1 MNLAERNLD
10 FDKIIDRTN
19 TDSLKYD
26 FAVERGMPKGIL
38 PLWVADMDFQTSSYI
53 LDAISERVNHGIFG
67 YSDTKDEYFE
77 TVSSWMD
84 RRHGWKVEKDWMI
97 TTPGV
102 VFALAMAV
110 RAFTK
115 EGEAVLI
122 QQPVY
127 YPFSRVVNDNKRK
140 LVVSDIKLMDDN
152 RYHMDLE
159 DVERKIVED
168 NVKMLMLC
176 SPHNPVSRVWSKEEL
191 CALGDICLKHN
202 VIIMSDEI
210 HADFVYED
218 NKHYVLS
225 DLKLEYSQ
233 ITITATAPS
242 KTFNIAGLQVSNVF
256 IPNKDMR
263 RKFEEEIAAAG
274 YSQINS
280 LGIVACRAA
289 YEHGEEWYQA
299 MLKYV
304 KTNIDYVDEYLKNN
318 IPSLKMIK
326 PEGTYL
332 VWIDFK
338 ELGLNDEELD
348 SLVVNKAGLWL
359 DGGTMFGESGSGFQ
373 RINVA
378 CPRKTLTKALD
389 KLRDAVISMEK

>member
-1 MNLAERNLD
+1 MAERNLD
-10 FDKIIDRTN
+10 FDRIIDRNN

-53 LDAISERVNHGIFG
+53 LDAIEERTKHGIFG
-67 YSDTKDEYFE
+67 YSDTKDDYFNA
-77 TVSSWMD
+77 VSSWMD
-84 RRHGWKVEKDWMI
+84 RRHGWKVKKEWMI

-110 RAFTK
+110 RAFTN
-115 EGEAVLI
+115 EGDGILI

-140 LVVSDIKLMDDN
+140 LVVSNIELKEDG
-152 RYHMDLE
+152 RYHMEME
-159 DVERKIVED
+159 DVERKIIKE
-168 NVKMLMLC
+168 NVKMVMLC

-191 CALGDICLKHN
+191 CTLGDICLKHN
-202 VIIMSDEI
+202 VVIISDEI
-210 HADFVYED
+210 HADFVYEN
-218 NKHYVLS
+218 NKHYVLA
-225 DLKLEYSQ
+225 DLDEKYAD

-256 IPNKDMR
+256 ISNEDMR
-263 RKFEEEIAAAG
+263 NRFEEEIAAAG

-289 YEHGEEWYQA
+289 YEYGEEWYQA

-304 KTNIDYVDEYLKNN
+304 KANIDFVDGYLKAN

-326 PEGTYL
+326 AEGTYL
-332 VWIDFK
+332 VWIDCR
-338 ELGLNDEELD
+338 ELGLSAKELD
-348 SLVVNKAGLWL
+348 SLVIDKAGLWL
-359 DGGTMFGESGSGFQ
+359 DGGTMFGDSGSGFQ

-378 CPRKTLTKALD
+378 CPRVTLTKALD
-389 KLRDAVISMEK
+389 KLKSAVEGM

>member
-1 MNLAERNLD
+1 MAERNLD

-38 PLWVADMDFQTSSYI
+38 PLWVADMDFPTSSYI
-53 LDAISERVNHGIFG
+53 LDAIKERTEHGIFG
-67 YSDTKDEYFE
+67 YSDVKDEYFDAVR
-77 TVSSWMD
+77 TWMNK
-84 RRHGWKVEKDWMI
+84 RHGWKVNKEWMI

-110 RAFTK
+110 RAYTK
-115 EGEAVLI
+115 VEDGVLI
-122 QQPVY
+122 LQPVY
-127 YPFSRVVNDNKRK
+127 YPFGKVIEDNKRK
-140 LVVSDIKLMDDN
+140 LVVSNLRLMEDN

-159 DVERKIVED
+159 DVESKIVQG
-168 NVKMLMLC
+168 NVKMLIMC

-218 NKHYVLS
+218 NKHYVLA
-225 DLKLEYSQ
+225 DLDEKYAQ

-256 IPNKDMR
+256 ISNKDLR
-263 RKFEEEIAAAG
+263 DRFVEEIATTG

-304 KTNIDYVDEYLKNN
+304 KDNIDFLDEYLKNN
-318 IPSLKMIK
+318 IPILKMIK
-326 PEGTYL
+326 AEGTYL
-332 VWIDFK
+332 VWIDCRQLGIEDN
-338 ELGLNDEELD
+338 ELED
-348 SLVVNKAGLWL
+348 LVVNKAGLWL
-359 DGGTMFGESGSGFQ
+359 DGGTMFGEAGSGFQ

-378 CPRKTLTKALD
+378 CPRKTLKNALD
-389 KLRDAVISMEK
+389 KLRDAVVSIG

>member
-1 MNLAERNLD
+1 MAERNLD

-26 FAVERGMPKGIL
+26 FAIERGMPKGIL

-53 LDAISERVNHGIFG
+53 LDAIEERNNHGIFG
-67 YSDTKDEYFE
+67 YSDTKDDYFE
-77 TVSSWMD
+77 AVSSWMD
-84 RRHGWKVEKDWMI
+84 RRHGWKISKEWMV

-110 RAFTK
+110 RAFTNV
-115 EGEAVLI
+115 GDAVLI

-127 YPFSRVVNDNKRK
+127 YPFSRVIKDNKRK
-140 LVVSDIKLMDDN
+140 LVVSDVVHRDDN

-159 DVERKIVED
+159 DVERKIVEE

-210 HADFVYED
+210 HADFVYDD
-218 NKHYVLS
+218 NKHYVLA
-225 DLKLEYSQ
+225 DLDERYAD

-256 IPNKDMR
+256 ISNEDMR
-263 RKFEEEIAAAG
+263 NRFEEEIAAAG

-289 YEHGEEWYQA
+289 YKHGEEWYQA

-304 KTNIDYVDEYLKNN
+304 KANIDFVDEYLKAN
-318 IPSLKMIK
+318 IPSLKMVK
-326 PEGTYL
+326 AEGTYL
-332 VWIDFK
+332 VWIDCR
-338 ELGLNDEELD
+338 ELGLSDKELD
-348 SLVVNKAGLWL
+348 DLVINKAGLWL
-359 DGGTMFGESGSGFQ
+359 DGGTMFGESGSGYQ

-378 CPRKTLTKALD
+378 CPRKTLENALD
-389 KLRDAVISMEK
+389 KLKVAIECI

>member
-1 MNLAERNLD
+1 MAERNLD

-26 FAVERGMPKGIL
+26 FAIERGMPKGIL
-38 PLWVADMDFQTSSYI
+38 PLWVADMDFPTSSYI
-53 LDAISERVNHGIFG
+53 LDAIKERTEHGIFG
-67 YSDTKDEYFE
+67 YSDVKDEYFNA
-77 TVSSWMD
+77 VSTWMYK
-84 RRHGWKVEKDWMI
+84 RHRWKVNKEWMI

-110 RAFTK
+110 RAYTK
-115 EGEAVLI
+115 VEDGVLI
-122 QQPVY
+122 LQPVY
-127 YPFSRVVNDNKRK
+127 YPFGKVVEDNKRK
-140 LVVSDIKLMDDN
+140 LVVSNLRLMEDN

-159 DVERKIVED
+159 DVESKIVQG
-168 NVKMLMLC
+168 NVKMLIMC
-176 SPHNPVSRVWSKEEL
+176 SPHNPVSRVWSKDEL

-218 NKHYVLS
+218 NKHYVLA
-225 DLKLEYSQ
+225 DLDEKYAQ

-256 IPNKDMR
+256 ISNKDLR
-263 RKFEEEIAAAG
+263 DRFVEEIATTG

-304 KTNIDYVDEYLKNN
+304 KANIDYVDEYLKNN
-318 IPSLKMIK
+318 IPVLKMIK
-326 PEGTYL
+326 AEGTYL
-332 VWIDFK
+332 VWIDCRQLGIEDN
-338 ELGLNDEELD
+338 ELED
-348 SLVVNKAGLWL
+348 LVVNKAGLWL
-359 DGGTMFGESGSGFQ
+359 DGGTMFGEAGSGFQ

-378 CPRKTLTKALD
+378 CPRETLKIALD
-389 KLRDAVISMEK
+389 KLRDAVVSVGK

>member
-1 MNLAERNLD
+1 MAERNLD

-38 PLWVADMDFQTSSYI
+38 PLWVADMDFPTSSYI
-53 LDAISERVNHGIFG
+53 LDAIKTRTEHGIFG
-67 YSDTKDEYFE
+67 YSDVKDEYFDAVR
-77 TVSSWMD
+77 TWMNK
-84 RRHGWKVEKDWMI
+84 RHGWKVNKEWLV

-110 RAFTK
+110 RAYTK
-115 EGEAVLI
+115 VEDGVLI
-122 QQPVY
+122 LQPVY
-127 YPFSRVVNDNKRK
+127 YPFGKVIEDNKRK
-140 LVVSDIKLMDDN
+140 PVVSNLRLMEDN

-159 DVERKIVED
+159 DVESKIVQGD
-168 NVKMLMLC
+168 VKMLIMC

-191 CALGDICLKHN
+191 CSLGDICLKHN

-218 NKHYVLS
+218 NKHYVLA
-225 DLKLEYSQ
+225 DLDEKYAQ

-256 IPNKDMR
+256 ISNKDLR
-263 RKFEEEIAAAG
+263 DRFVEEIATTG

-304 KTNIDYVDEYLKNN
+304 KDNIDFVDEYLKNN
-318 IPSLKMIK
+318 IPVLKMIK
-326 PEGTYL
+326 AEGTYL
-332 VWIDFK
+332 VWIDCRQLGIEDN
-338 ELGLNDEELD
+338 ELEDLI
-348 SLVVNKAGLWL
+348 VNKAGLWL
-359 DGGTMFGESGSGFQ
+359 DGGTMFGEAGSGFQ

-378 CPRKTLTKALD
+378 CPRKTLKNALD

>member
-1 MNLAERNLD
+1 MAERNLD

-38 PLWVADMDFQTSSYI
+38 PLWVADMDFPTSSYI
-53 LDAISERVNHGIFG
+53 LDAIKERTEHGIFG
-67 YSDTKDEYFE
+67 YSDVKDEYFDAVR
-77 TVSSWMD
+77 TWMNK
-84 RRHGWKVEKDWMI
+84 RHGWKVNKEWMI

-110 RAFTK
+110 RAYTK
-115 EGEAVLI
+115 VEEGVLI
-122 QQPVY
+122 LQPVY
-127 YPFSRVVNDNKRK
+127 YPFGKVIEANKRK
-140 LVVSDIKLMDDN
+140 LGVSNLRLMEDN
-152 RYHMDLE
+152 RYHMDLA
-159 DVERKIVED
+159 DVESKIVQGD
-168 NVKMLMLC
+168 VKMLIMC
-176 SPHNPVSRVWSKEEL
+176 SPHNPVSRVWSKDEL
-191 CALGDICLKHN
+191 CAIGDICLKHN

-218 NKHYVLS
+218 NKHYVLA
-225 DLKLEYSQ
+225 DLDEKYAQ

-256 IPNKDMR
+256 ISNKDLR
-263 RKFEEEIAAAG
+263 DRFVEEIATTG

-304 KTNIDYVDEYLKNN
+304 KANIDFVDEYLKYN
-318 IPSLKMIK
+318 IPVLKMIK
-326 PEGTYL
+326 VEGTYL
-332 VWIDFK
+332 VWIDCRQLGIEDN
-338 ELGLNDEELD
+338 ELED
-348 SLVVNKAGLWL
+348 LVVNKAGLWL
-359 DGGTMFGESGSGFQ
+359 DGGTMFGEAGSGFQ

-378 CPRKTLTKALD
+378 CPRETLKIALD
-389 KLRDAVISMEK
+389 KLGDAVVSVGK

>member
-26 FAVERGMPKGIL
+26 FAIERGMPKGIL

-67 YSDTKDEYFE
+67 YSDTKDEYFKA
-77 TVSSWMD
+77 VSSWMD
-84 RRHGWKVEKDWMI
+84 RRHGWKVEKEWMI

-159 DVERKIVED
+159 DVERKIVKD

-218 NKHYVLS
+218 NKHYVLA
-225 DLKLEYSQ
+225 DLDEKYAD

-256 IPNKDMR
+256 ISNENMR
-263 RKFEEEIAAAG
+263 NRFEEEIAATG

-304 KTNIDYVDEYLKNN
+304 KANIDYVDEYLKND

-332 VWIDFK
+332 VWIDFR

-378 CPRKTLTKALD
+378 CPRMTLTKALD
-389 KLRDAVISMEK
+389 KLRDAVINIEK

>member
-1 MNLAERNLD
+1 MAERNLD

-26 FAVERGMPKGIL
+26 FAIERGMPEGIL

-53 LDAISERVNHGIFG
+53 LDAIEDRVKHGIFG
-67 YSDTKDEYFE
+67 YSDTKDDYFKA
-77 TVSSWMD
+77 VSSWLD
-84 RRHGWKVEKDWMI
+84 RRHGWKVSKDWMI

-110 RAFTK
+110 RAFTSV
-115 EGEAVLI
+115 GDAILI

-140 LVVSDIKLMDDN
+140 LVVSNIKLMDDN

-159 DVERKIVED
+159 DVERKIVEE
-168 NVKMLMLC
+168 NVKMVMLC

-191 CALGDICLKHN
+191 CALSDICLKHN

-218 NKHYVLS
+218 NKHYVLA
-225 DLKLEYSQ
+225 DLDEKYAD

-256 IPNKDMR
+256 ISNEDMR
-263 RKFEEEIAAAG
+263 NRFEEEIAAAG

-304 KTNIDYVDEYLKNN
+304 KANIDFVDGYLKAN

-326 PEGTYL
+326 AEGTYL
-332 VWIDFK
+332 VWIDCR
-338 ELGLNDEELD
+338 ELGLNDKDLD
-348 SLVVNKAGLWL
+348 ALVVDKAGLWL
-359 DGGTMFGESGSGFQ
+359 DGGTMFGDSGSGFQ

-378 CPRKTLTKALD
+378 CPRATLTKALD
-389 KLRDAVISMEK
+389 KLKSAVEEL

>member
-1 MNLAERNLD
+1 MAERNLD

-26 FAVERGMPKGIL
+26 FAIERGMPKGIL

-53 LDAISERVNHGIFG
+53 LDAIEERNNHGIFG
-67 YSDTKDEYFE
+67 YSDTKDDYFE
-77 TVSSWMD
+77 AVSSWMD
-84 RRHGWKVEKDWMI
+84 RRHGWKISKEWMI

-110 RAFTK
+110 RAFTNV
-115 EGEAVLI
+115 GDAVLI

-127 YPFSRVVNDNKRK
+127 YPFSRVVKDNKRK
-140 LVVSDIKLMDDN
+140 LVVSDVVHRDDN
-152 RYHMDLE
+152 RYYMDLE
-159 DVERKIVED
+159 DVERKIVEE

-210 HADFVYED
+210 HADFVYDD
-218 NKHYVLS
+218 NKHYVLA
-225 DLKLEYSQ
+225 DLDERYAD

-256 IPNKDMR
+256 ISNEDMR
-263 RKFEEEIAAAG
+263 NRFEEEIAAAG

-289 YEHGEEWYQA
+289 YKHGEEWYQA

-304 KTNIDYVDEYLKNN
+304 KANIDFVDEYLKAN
-318 IPSLKMIK
+318 IPNLKMVK
-326 PEGTYL
+326 AEGTYL
-332 VWIDFK
+332 VWIDCR
-338 ELGLNDEELD
+338 ELGLSDKELD
-348 SLVVNKAGLWL
+348 DLVVNKAGLWL
-359 DGGTMFGESGSGFQ
+359 DGGTMFGESGSGYQ

-378 CPRKTLTKALD
+378 CPRKTLENALD
-389 KLRDAVISMEK
+389 KLKVAIECI

>member
-10 FDKIIDRTN
+10 FDKIIDRSN
-19 TDSLKYD
+19 TDSLKFD

-84 RRHGWKVEKDWMI
+84 RRHGWKVEKEWMV

-115 EGEAVLI
+115 EGDAVLI

-127 YPFSRVVNDNKRK
+127 YPFSRVVNDNNRK

-159 DVERKIVED
+159 DVERKIVKE

-191 CALGDICLKHN
+191 CALGDICLKHK

-225 DLKLEYSQ
+225 DLKPEYSQ

-256 IPNKDMR
+256 IPNKDMK
-263 RKFEEEIAAAG
+263 RKFEDEIAATG

-304 KTNIDYVDEYLKNN
+304 KANIDYVDEYLKNN
-318 IPSLKMIK
+318 ISKLKMIK

-332 VWIDFK
+332 VWIDFR

-389 KLRDAVISMEK
+389 KLRDAVICMEK

>member
-1 MNLAERNLD
+1 MAERNLD

-38 PLWVADMDFQTSSYI
+38 PLWVADMDFPTSSYI
-53 LDAISERVNHGIFG
+53 LDAIKERTEHGIFG
-67 YSDTKDEYFE
+67 YSDVKDEYFDAVR
-77 TVSSWMD
+77 TWMNK
-84 RRHGWKVEKDWMI
+84 RHGWKVNKEWMI

-110 RAFTK
+110 RAYTK
-115 EGEAVLI
+115 VGEGVLI
-122 QQPVY
+122 LQPVY
-127 YPFSRVVNDNKRK
+127 YPFGKVVEDNKRK
-140 LVVSDIKLMDDN
+140 LVVSNLKLMEDN
-152 RYHMDLE
+152 RYHMDLA
-159 DVERKIVED
+159 DVESKIVQGD
-168 NVKMLMLC
+168 VKMLIMC
-176 SPHNPVSRVWSKEEL
+176 SPHNPVSRVWSKDEL
-191 CALGDICLKHN
+191 CAIGDICLKHN

-218 NKHYVLS
+218 NKHYVLA
-225 DLKLEYSQ
+225 DLDEKYAQ

-256 IPNKDMR
+256 ISNKDLR
-263 RKFEEEIAAAG
+263 DRFVEEIATTG

-304 KTNIDYVDEYLKNN
+304 KANIDYVDEYLKNN
-318 IPSLKMIK
+318 IPVLKMIK
-326 PEGTYL
+326 VEGTYL
-332 VWIDFK
+332 VWIDCRQLGIEDN
-338 ELGLNDEELD
+338 ELED
-348 SLVVNKAGLWL
+348 LVVNKAGLWL
-359 DGGTMFGESGSGFQ
+359 DGGTMFGEAGSGFQ
-373 RINVA
+373 
-378 CPRKTLTKALD
+378 
-389 KLRDAVISMEK
+389 

>member
-1 MNLAERNLD
+1 MAERNLD

-26 FAVERGMPKGIL
+26 FAIERGMPKGIL
-38 PLWVADMDFQTSSYI
+38 PLWVADMDFPTSSYI
-53 LDAISERVNHGIFG
+53 LDAIKERTEHGIFG
-67 YSDTKDEYFE
+67 YSDVKDEYFDA
-77 TVSSWMD
+77 VRKWMNK
-84 RRHGWKVEKDWMI
+84 RHGWKVNKEWMI

-110 RAFTK
+110 RAYTK
-115 EGEAVLI
+115 VEEGVLI
-122 QQPVY
+122 LQPVY
-127 YPFSRVVNDNKRK
+127 YPFGKVVEDNKRK
-140 LVVSDIKLMDDN
+140 LVVSNLRLMEDN

-159 DVERKIVED
+159 DVENKIVQG
-168 NVKMLMLC
+168 NVKMLIMC

-218 NKHYVLS
+218 NKHYVLA
-225 DLKLEYSQ
+225 DLDEKYAQ

-256 IPNKDMR
+256 ISNKDLR
-263 RKFEEEIAAAG
+263 DRFVEEIATTG

-304 KTNIDYVDEYLKNN
+304 KANIDYVDEYLKNN
-318 IPSLKMIK
+318 IPVLKMIK
-326 PEGTYL
+326 AEGTYL
-332 VWIDFK
+332 VWIDCRQLALK
-338 ELGLNDEELD
+338 DDELED
-348 SLVVNKAGLWL
+348 LVVNKAGLWL
-359 DGGTMFGESGSGFQ
+359 DGGTMFGEAGSGFQ

-378 CPRKTLTKALD
+378 CPRETLKIALD
-389 KLRDAVISMEK
+389 KLRDAVVSVGK

>member
-1 MNLAERNLD
+1 MAERNLD

-38 PLWVADMDFQTSSYI
+38 PLWVADMDFPTSSYI
-53 LDAISERVNHGIFG
+53 LDAIKERTEHGIFG
-67 YSDTKDEYFE
+67 YSDVKDEYFDAVR
-77 TVSSWMD
+77 TWMNK
-84 RRHGWKVEKDWMI
+84 RHGWKVNKEWMI

-110 RAFTK
+110 RAYTK
-115 EGEAVLI
+115 VEDGVLI
-122 QQPVY
+122 LQPVY
-127 YPFSRVVNDNKRK
+127 YPFGKVIEDNKRK
-140 LVVSDIKLMDDN
+140 LVVSNLMLMEDN

-159 DVERKIVED
+159 DVESKIVQG
-168 NVKMLMLC
+168 NVKMLIMC

-218 NKHYVLS
+218 NKHYVLA
-225 DLKLEYSQ
+225 DLDEKYAQ

-256 IPNKDMR
+256 ISNKDLR
-263 RKFEEEIAAAG
+263 DRFVEEIATTG

-304 KTNIDYVDEYLKNN
+304 KDNIDFLDEYLKNN
-318 IPSLKMIK
+318 IPILKMIK
-326 PEGTYL
+326 AEGTYL
-332 VWIDFK
+332 VWIDCRQLGIEDN
-338 ELGLNDEELD
+338 ELED
-348 SLVVNKAGLWL
+348 LVVNKAGLWL
-359 DGGTMFGESGSGFQ
+359 DGGTMFGEAGSGFQ

-378 CPRKTLTKALD
+378 CPRKTLKNALD
-389 KLRDAVISMEK
+389 KLRDAVVSIG